1 MSILKAFNNHLGE
14 FIDDVLIVFPHD
26 IQLKSARLFSKQVIK
41 TKPSSIIGMWKS
53 DINNKY
59 KDEIEKGDYN
69 FFINQDYSGTTEN
82 YDGPI
87 KKIQVKIAIMSE
99 ENKVKAMKYVQNLT
113 KLCNL
118 YFINK

>member
-14 FIDDVLIVFPHD
+14 FMDDIILVFPHD
-26 IQLKSARLFSKQVIK
+26 TQLKSARLFSKQVVK
-41 TKPSSIIGMWKS
+41 AKPSSIINMWKS

-69 FFINQDYSGTTEN
+69 FFINKDYTGTTQN

-87 KKIQVKIAIMSE
+87 KKIQVKIAIMSQ
-99 ENKVKAMKYVQNLT
+99 ENKIKAMKYVQNLT

-118 YFINK
+118 YFVNK